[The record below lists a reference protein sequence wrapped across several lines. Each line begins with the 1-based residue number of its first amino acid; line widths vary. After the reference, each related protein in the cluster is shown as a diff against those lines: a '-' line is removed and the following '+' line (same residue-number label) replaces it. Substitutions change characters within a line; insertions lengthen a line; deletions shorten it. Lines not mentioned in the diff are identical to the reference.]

1 MGSFI
6 IRDGDVF
13 DATEPVIVHQVNC
26 MGVMGSG
33 IAKAIKERYPD
44 HYKYYKKVCSIVD
57 NHKIGDRHV
66 LLGRYFITTH
76 CDRKIA
82 GVFGQY
88 RYSHSGEMCTN
99 PIALERGIRSVCTK
113 YDSIAIPYLIGCGL
127 GGASI
132 GEIEYRL
139 TNITEDM
146 NVTIVAYKLK

>member
-6 IRDGDVF
+6 IKDGDVF

-44 HYKYYKKVCSIVD
+44 HYKYYKKVCRLTD
-57 NHKIGDRHV
+57 EAHN
-66 LLGRYFITTH
+66 LLGRYYITTH
-76 CDRKIA
+76 GDRKIA

-88 RYSHSGEMCTN
+88 RYGRDGGLYTN
-99 PIALERGIRSVCTK
+99 IHALDHGIRSICSK
-113 YDSIAIPYLIGCGL
+113 YSQIAVPYLIGCGL
-127 GGASI
+127 GGAPEYTVKLLLE
-132 GEIEYRL
+132 EIA
-139 TNITEDM
+139 DSM